1 MYSPGGEHRERD
13 TQTVGENGIKREAH
27 LQTLC
32 SNRTMAKLFGPSA
45 CPRRSFLAVFR
56 GLLYS
61 RSWWHFPF
69 QDWWSTDGLS
79 SPFARLI
86 CHRYYYCTLTIKG
99 DPGFLGRCRLCGIR
113 ISCEGSCRVVSLRRT
128 YAIHCYS
135 FLVFE
140 NDFVVH
146 SLNQGGGVAVGF
158 PSFFRNFSRIWG
170 AQFVI
175 HWRRFHVWT
184 YDSIFEVVV
193 FGFTILFWPSRGH
206 VSLGSSFCSSCSCFS
221 NLNFLCGRKEVF
233 LRQNRGRSFVW
244 TYQR

>member
-1 MYSPGGEHRERD
+1 MGC
-13 TQTVGENGIKREAH
+13 QAH
-27 LQTLC
+27 
-32 SNRTMAKLFGPSA
+32 S
-45 CPRRSFLAVFR
+45 R
-56 GLLYS
+56 GLSAIATTTVLWLS
-61 RSWWHFPF
+61 RVILDFWDVVHAGWARVIRRKARVL
-69 QDWWSTDGLS
+69 GLELEPS
-79 SPFARLI
+79 SPSF
-86 CHRYYYCTLTIKG
+86 
-99 DPGFLGRCRLCGIR
+99 LCGIR
-113 ISCEGSCRVVSLRRT
+113 ISCEGSCRVVSLRLT